1 MNWKL
6 IIQLSLFGL
15 AMAVGTVFWIPGNIE
30 SFFWLPI
37 FLICAYL
44 IVKNTTG
51 KYFMHGFYLGL
62 ANCVWVT
69 SAHIIFYE
77 TYIGNHPDE
86 AAMTAKMP
94 EFLATHPQVAMAV
107 MGPIIGIIS
116 GLVLGLF
123 AFIAGKLMKK

>member
-6 IIQLSLFGL
+6 IIMLSLFGL
-15 AMAVGTVFWIPGNIE
+15 AMAIGTVYWIPGNIE
-30 SFFWLPI
+30 WMFWLPI

-44 IVKNTTG
+44 IAKNTSG
-51 KYFMHGFYLGL
+51 KYFMHGFYVGL

-77 TYIGNHPDE
+77 TYIANHPDE

-94 EFLATHPQVAMAV
+94 EFLATHPQ
-107 MGPIIGIIS
+107 
-116 GLVLGLF
+116 
-123 AFIAGKLMKK
+123 